1 MSRSQRSEL
10 RNAGGLSEGGVEDA
24 AGALQMVKY
33 KDYYQTLGVS
43 RTSTEKEIKA
53 AYRKLARQWHPDTN
67 QGKPEAEEKF
77 KELTEA
83 YEVLKDADKRKRYD
97 MLGANWKAG
106 ADFTPPPDMG
116 GFSFDFGRMGG
127 MGGMGGMG
135 QGGAQFSDFFDILFG
150 QAMAGGGARGSAR
163 GTTGSPFGFPG
174 GQEPE
179 FGQRRQNTD
188 QEADVELTIEEIAKG
203 TMRKIQITEPG
214 GKTRTLEV
222 KIPKGVRA
230 GSKVRMAG
238 EGAMGHNGKR
248 GDLYLKVKVK
258 PHPYYKLEGDN
269 LVTEVQVSAPQAV
282 LGGECN
288 VTTLDGSVM
297 VKIPPFSQ
305 SGKLLRLKGKGLPQL
320 KSSVFGDHLVRIKVT
335 MPTEISEAEKEHWQ
349 ALAKLS
355 LSDVGAKAG
364 V

>member
-1 MSRSQRSEL
+1 
-10 RNAGGLSEGGVEDA
+10 
-24 AGALQMVKY
+24 MVKY

-106 ADFTPPPDMG
+106 SDFTPPPDMG
-116 GFSFDFGRMGG
+116 GFGFDFGQMGGRGG

-135 QGGAQFSDFFDILFG
+135 GGAQFSDFFDILFG
-150 QAMAGGGARGSAR
+150 QVAGGARGRGGAG
-163 GTTGSPFGFPG
+163 GTTGSPFGFG
-174 GQEPE
+174 GGAETDFAP
-179 FGQRRQNTD
+179 RRQSQD
-188 QEADVELTIEEIAKG
+188 QEAEVELTIEEIANG
-203 TMRKIQITEPG
+203 AMRKIQITEPG
-214 GKTRTLEV
+214 GKMRTLEV

-230 GSKVRMAG
+230 GSKVRMSG
-238 EGAMGHNGKR
+238 EGGMGQQGKR
-248 GDLYLKVKVK
+248 GDLYLRVKVK

-269 LVTEVQVSAPQAV
+269 LITEVLVSAPKAV

-288 VTTLDGSVM
+288 VTTLDGSLT

-305 SGKLLRLKGKGLPQL
+305 NGKLLRLKGKGLPQL
-320 KSSVFGDHLVRIKVT
+320 KTTTRGDHLVRIKVT
-335 MPTEISEAEKEHWQ
+335 LPSEMTAEEKEHWQ
-349 ALAKLS
+349 ALAKLE
-355 LSDVGAKAG
+355 DKHVAEKAG

>member
-1 MSRSQRSEL
+1 
-10 RNAGGLSEGGVEDA
+10 
-24 AGALQMVKY
+24 MVKY

-43 RTSTEKEIKA
+43 RTATEKEIKS
-53 AYRKLARQWHPDTN
+53 AYRKLARQHHPDTH
-67 QGKPEAEEKF
+67 QGKSKAAAEEKF

-127 MGGMGGMG
+127 MGGMGG
-135 QGGAQFSDFFDILFG
+135 GGAQFSDFFDILFG
-150 QAMAGGGARGSAR
+150 QAMAGQAGRARGGAG
-163 GTTGSPFGFPG
+163 GTTGGPFGFG
-174 GQEPE
+174 GAHEE
-179 FGQRRQNTD
+179 DFGAPRRQSAD
-188 QEADVELTIEEIAKG
+188 QEADVELSIEEIASG

-230 GSKVRMAG
+230 GSKVRMSG
-238 EGAMGHNGKR
+238 EGGMGPQGKR

-269 LVTEVQVSAPQAV
+269 LITEVQITAPKAV
-282 LGGECN
+282 LGGEAHI
-288 VTTLDGSVM
+288 TTLDGSVT
-297 VKIPPFSQ
+297 VTIPPFSQ

-320 KSSVFGDHLVRIKVT
+320 KTATRGDHLIRIKVAL
-335 MPTEISEAEKEHWQ
+335 PTELTVEEKEHWQ
-349 ALAKLS
+349 ALDKLS
-355 LSDVGAKAG
+355 SKSAHASV
-364 V
+364 